1 MCANW
6 VNETRGTAGGVKD
19 GKTWF
24 FGKIILLGRTYNKIH
39 LTFSCVHMSMVYNN
53 ALYASMQILE
63 ECNSLCLLP
72 SFNKICW
79 LSLTNALSLSII
91 SLLQI
96 FIFYTAFLQGW
107 QGCFKEMHRWVPSTA
122 IFSNTM
128 HRASHW
134 WGCQSWSEWLGLF
147 SATKGGRCCFT
158 LLQILFLLFSS
169 VPQPLYPLGLH
180 K

>member
-63 ECNSLCLLP
+63 EYNSLCLLP

-79 LSLTNALSLSII
+79 LSLTNTLSII
-91 SLLQI
+91 SLPQFKSSFSTRRSCRDGRVALMKCTDESHLQPFSQI
-96 FIFYTAFLQGW
+96 QCTEHHTDEDAKAGVSDLDYFLPP
-107 QGCFKEMHRWVPSTA
+107 KEVAAVLLCSRSS
-122 IFSNTM
+122 F
-128 HRASHW
+128 
-134 WGCQSWSEWLGLF
+134 
-147 SATKGGRCCFT
+147 CCFQ
-158 LLQILFLLFSS
+158 LSLSLFIL
-169 VPQPLYPLGLH
+169 
-180 K
+180 